1 MGAGVRRWQVLLI
14 GGSSGVGKTVVAREL
29 AKHLS
34 LSLLLLDD
42 VRLALQEATS
52 SETNSEMHVFL
63 NYQKEKW
70 RDPESI
76 YADWIRVAKAM
87 TAPLNVIISHHLLVP
102 DVGPIIIEGDGIL
115 PMARRQLGE
124 PNDVCT
130 VFIVEEDEAQL
141 LHNLQSRGRGYH
153 DLDTPEQ
160 KGFAHA
166 SWLYGQWLA
175 REARKFELPV
185 IHVRSQKTLLQRL
198 LSMAG
203 VQS

>member
-1 MGAGVRRWQVLLI
+1 MGASVRRWKVLLI

-52 SETNSEMHVFL
+52 SETNPELHVFL
-63 NYQKEKW
+63 SYQTAQW
-70 RDPESI
+70 RDSQSN
-76 YADWIRVAKAM
+76 YADWFRVAKAM
-87 TAPLNVIISHHLLVP
+87 TAPLNAIIRHHLLVP

-115 PMARRQLGE
+115 PMGRRQLGE

-141 LHNLQSRGRGYH
+141 LHNLQSRGRGYN
-153 DLDTPEQ
+153 DLDTLEQ
-160 KGFAHA
+160 KAFAHA
-166 SWLYGQWLA
+166 SWFYGQWLV
-175 REARKFELPV
+175 REARKLELPV
-185 IHVRSQKTLLQRL
+185 IHARPQKTLLQRL
-198 LSMAG
+198 LSMVG